1 MKLYRHKLIIVI
13 IAAFL
18 CVKFFTIGIYS
29 QVWWDSSVYIGM
41 GKYIF
46 SLGNSGFWEDS
57 RPIVWPLMLGL
68 LWKIG
73 LSQILF
79 GRILEIIFGSLCI
92 LLTYSIGNKLF
103 NRKTALL
110 SSLFLAFSPTF
121 FFFNGIMLTEIVSTF
136 FSLAAIYLFI
146 EKKYFVSGFF
156 FGIAFMTRYLQLI
169 VFAAAIITILAQ
181 FSRKRIKNNADLFT
195 GFIVATA
202 PFLIVNQI
210 LYGNAMHPFLQQ
222 TFLTNNSGWF
232 NHPSLTYYFVELFK
246 ENILYLSLIFG
257 IFLLLKKLHSNK
269 KLILISFIIFFVFF
283 NSIKQKEMRFLIV
296 LLPYMYLLM
305 SHAIAHILDNTKNNV
320 IKESIITLIILSLSF
335 SILNIITYYKDEYG
349 KNNQYYSLQN
359 KLHEYYA
366 KGEIWVSS
374 PSIPVFSDKKIDQ
387 LMYYPVFN
395 EKKKKEL
402 IDESKKAVFILM
414 DSCDLACKPND
425 VKCENDKEELL
436 AFLKQKFRIKYASAA
451 DGCRQYVFEK

>member
-1 MKLYRHKLIIVI
+1 
-13 IAAFL
+13 
-18 CVKFFTIGIYS
+18 
-29 QVWWDSSVYIGM
+29 
-41 GKYIF
+41 
-46 SLGNSGFWEDS
+46 
-57 RPIVWPLMLGL
+57 
-68 LWKIG
+68 
-73 LSQILF
+73 
-79 GRILEIIFGSLCI
+79 
-92 LLTYSIGNKLF
+92 
-103 NRKTALL
+103 
-110 SSLFLAFSPTF
+110 
-121 FFFNGIMLTEIVSTF
+121 
-136 FSLAAIYLFI
+136 
-146 EKKYFVSGFF
+146 
-156 FGIAFMTRYLQLI
+156 
-169 VFAAAIITILAQ
+169 
-181 FSRKRIKNNADLFT
+181 
-195 GFIVATA
+195 
-202 PFLIVNQI
+202 
-210 LYGNAMHPFLQQ
+210 
-222 TFLTNNSGWF
+222 
-232 NHPSLTYYFVELFK
+232 
-246 ENILYLSLIFG
+246 
-257 IFLLLKKLHSNK
+257 
-269 KLILISFIIFFVFF
+269 
-283 NSIKQKEMRFLIV
+283 
-296 LLPYMYLLM
+296 MYLLM